1 MGQMIV
7 WGRPSSVNVQKV
19 LWALSERGMAFENR
33 VVGGKYGG
41 TDTVEFAAMSPLPRV
56 PVLQDGDLCLW
67 ESHAI
72 LRYLA
77 GGVAPLED
85 QWMEYATS
93 TLQPAF
99 LRLFYEVVRT
109 APEDRTLDADA
120 LVADFLAAVPPL
132 EWQLEKTKWLG
143 GDRFGMADIA
153 AGAMM
158 YRACD
163 LCDPLSPQVARW
175 YGQLQARDAYRDIV
189 VTSYEELRG

>member
-1 MGQMIV
+1 MIL

-19 LWALSERGMAFENR
+19 LWALAESGTTFEHR
-33 VVGGKYGG
+33 IVGGKYGG
-41 TDTVEFAAMSPLPRV
+41 TDTAEFAAMSPLPRV
-56 PVLQDGDLCLW
+56 PVLQDGDLTLW

-77 GGVAPLED
+77 EGVTPLAD

-93 TLQPAF
+93 SLQPAF

-109 APEDRTLDADA
+109 APKDRTQDADA
-120 LVADFLAAVPPL
+120 LIAGLLNAVPPL
-132 EWQLEKTKWLG
+132 EWQLEKTEWLG
-143 GDRFGMADIA
+143 GDSFSMADIA

-175 YGQLQARDAYRDIV
+175 YGALKARPAYQSIIM
-189 VTSYEELRG
+189 TSYEELRA

>member
-1 MGQMIV
+1 MIV

-19 LWALSERGMAFENR
+19 LWALTEQDRAFETR

-41 TDTVEFAAMSPLPRV
+41 TDTAEFAAMSPVPRV
-56 PVLQDGDLCLW
+56 PVLQDGALTLW

-72 LRYLA
+72 LRYVS
-77 GGVAPLED
+77 GGVSPLAD

-109 APEDRTLDADA
+109 APQARTLDADA
-120 LVADFLAAVPPL
+120 LVAGFLATVPPL
-132 EWQLEKTKWLG
+132 EWQLQKTQWLG

-153 AGAMM
+153 AGTLM

-163 LCDPLSPQVARW
+163 LCDPLSPHVARW
-175 YGQLQARDAYRDIV
+175 YARLQDRAAYRDIV
-189 VTSYEELRG
+189 MTSYAELRG